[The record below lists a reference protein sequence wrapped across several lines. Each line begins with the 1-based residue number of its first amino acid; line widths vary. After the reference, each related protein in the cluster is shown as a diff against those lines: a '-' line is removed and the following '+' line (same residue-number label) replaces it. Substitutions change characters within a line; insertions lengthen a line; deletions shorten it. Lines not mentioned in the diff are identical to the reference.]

1 MAVEPQTGAMSTQ
14 PLELPAAADE
24 TARPADRTRGRATAG
39 DRLRSPGRRRTGPA
53 RDHVAANDDVPSIG
67 ALMYA
72 LQQQPS
78 RTPFYY
84 AGIGTGL
91 WAVLGLAMG
100 WSLVAGGIKA
110 GDTLL
115 DIATRPLTFGAIALA
130 IAPIGLIWL
139 LAMLVWRAQELR
151 LMSSAMT
158 EVAVRLAE
166 PDRMAEQSI
175 AALGQSVRRQVS
187 AMNDAIS
194 RAIGRAGEL
203 EVLVQNEVSALERSY
218 DDNENRIRNL
228 IDELVSEREA
238 LAGGGERIAETLKGV
253 GAQISEN
260 IYNAGAS
267 VAEELSDRGNVL
279 HASMSL
285 LNDRIGGELPG
296 LLEKLS
302 HEQGRL
308 ALVVEGAT
316 SNLDLLQSAL
326 DERTTKLDSS
336 LSMRTQQLQTLL
348 QGYSTTIDTAI
359 AEHADTLSSRLG
371 ALTSTIEN
379 TNLHIENV
387 LAGRTDALDA
397 ALVERTKAI
406 DAAFASRMAEID
418 ESIERSSMAVESAI
432 SRGLRSVEA
441 AVAQGA
447 GVVDGA
453 IGNRVEML
461 RSALERHANTM
472 GSTLRQQSEQ
482 LESTLVQGLD
492 TLRRNTDTITQ
503 QSNQAVNGLSTQG
516 RMLKDVSEGLIG
528 QLQGLVDRFDQQ
540 NRIVSQVSSTL
551 ENSHGRLSSTS
562 RDMSAQ
568 ISALNKDI
576 NVMTA
581 NVQAHMSSLPAAAR
595 DSASGVRLALQ
606 DQIRALDSLSNLS
619 RDQRSMRDV
628 TPAEG
633 EVSPTRR
640 PVANLTERLQF
651 AQLQPVS
658 APEPVP
664 SPTPAPVPASASFG
678 ASPPSQSRDGW
689 SLGDLLAR
697 ASRDEA
703 APAANEPAARHLPRP
718 AAETAERRDGQG
730 LDLMSIAA
738 AIDPQT
744 AGTVWTAH
752 RSGDRAAISR
762 SLYSPAGQ
770 ATFDQIAG
778 RVRSDAGFK
787 GTIER
792 YLGDFEHIL
801 QLSDQRDPTG
811 RTAQAQILTEAG
823 RVYLLLAHASGRLG

>member
-1 MAVEPQTGAMSTQ
+1 MAVEPQLGAVVAQDRGVT
-14 PLELPAAADE
+14 AAVE
-24 TARPADRTRGRATAG
+24 PGPRPAEPLRGQPRNADRS
-39 DRLRSPGRRRTGPA
+39 RSLGRRRTGPA
-53 RDHVAANDDVPSIG
+53 RDRVAANDDSPSIG

-78 RTPFYY
+78 KTPFYY
-84 AGIGTGL
+84 AAIGTGL
-91 WAVLGLAMG
+91 WLALSLAMG
-100 WSLVAGGIKA
+100 WSVIA
-110 GDTLL
+110 GDSLR
-115 DIATRPLTFGAIALA
+115 DIFTRPMTYVVLALA
-130 IAPIGLIWL
+130 LAPIGLIWL
-139 LAMLVWRAQELR
+139 LAMLIWRAQELR

-228 IDELVSEREA
+228 IDEMVSEREA

-260 IYNAGAS
+260 IYSAGAS

-279 HASMSL
+279 HASMSML
-285 LNDRIGGELPG
+285 HERIGGELPG

-316 SNLDLLQSAL
+316 TNLDQLQSAL
-326 DERTTKLDSS
+326 EERTTALDTN
-336 LSMRTQQLQTLL
+336 LGMRTKQLQTLL
-348 QGYSTTIDTAI
+348 QDYSTTIDTAI
-359 AEHADTLSSRLG
+359 AEHADTLGSRLG
-371 ALTSTIEN
+371 QLTTAIEN
-379 TNLHIENV
+379 TNVHIENV

-406 DAAFASRMAEID
+406 DMAFASRMAEID
-418 ESIERSSMAVESAI
+418 ESIERSSMAVETAI
-432 SRGLRSVEA
+432 TRGLRSVEA

-447 GVVDGA
+447 SVVDGA
-453 IGNRVEML
+453 ISTRVETL
-461 RSALERHANTM
+461 RSALERHANSM
-472 GSTLRQQSEQ
+472 GTTLRQQSEQ

-503 QSNQAVNGLSTQG
+503 QSNQAVNGLSAQG

-540 NRIVSQVSSTL
+540 NRLVSQASGTL
-551 ENSHGRLSSTS
+551 ESSHSRLSNTS

-568 ISALNKDI
+568 VSALNQDI
-576 NVMTA
+576 NALTA
-581 NVQAHMSSLPAAAR
+581 NVQAHMSALPAAAR

-606 DQIRALDSLSNLS
+606 DQIRALDTLSNLS

-628 TPAEG
+628 TPPEG
-633 EVSPTRR
+633 QDAVARR
-640 PVANLTERLQF
+640 PVSNLTERLQF
-651 AQLQPVS
+651 AHLQPS
-658 APEPVP
+658 S
-664 SPTPAPVPASASFG
+664 SPDQAPVPVPAIPAFSPQLSA
-678 ASPPSQSRDGW
+678 QSRDGW

-697 ASRDEA
+697 ASRDESHPGDA
-703 APAANEPAARHLPRP
+703 ALRTQGGEPA
-718 AAETAERRDGQG
+718 TERRDNPS
-730 LDLMSIAA
+730 LDLTSISA

-744 AGTVWTAH
+744 ANVIWDAH
-752 RSGDRAAISR
+752 RSGNRQVISR
-762 SLYSPAGQ
+762 SRYAPAGQ

-778 RVRSDAGFK
+778 RIRSDAGFK
-787 GTIER
+787 ATIER
-792 YLGDFEHIL
+792 YLGDFEQIL

-811 RTAQAQILTEAG
+811 RTSQAQILTEAG